1 MAWLQDMIEGIV
13 VKDAEHW
20 TKRIKRDNGL
30 LRASLEWYR
39 QEVKFLIQSRF
50 DKLHDYP
57 TPGGM
62 DSYDLGYQA
71 ALQEIDNR
79 LGALDTEMLASSI
92 TEAMKELQ

>member
-1 MAWLQDMIEGIV
+1 
-13 VKDAEHW
+13 
-20 TKRIKRDNGL
+20 
-30 LRASLEWYR
+30 
-39 QEVKFLIQSRF
+39 
-50 DKLHDYP
+50 LHDYP